1 MQTIKCLRE
10 NVIKT
15 LTSIKD
21 DNVSIFDVTIQRRK
35 LLETLKLLESDTLT
49 LNYGRVSWIDRRCH
63 DKDDYDGYVASQID
77 NETCLQIQADKMTMR
92 FLSRANQPRNG
103 QIKIV
108 PINFIESYVK
118 PESSGTLIDVK
129 ELIEA
134 INYVAI
140 SRATEQ
146 ARPNLTCIYFE
157 CENDK
162 IKLTTADG
170 FRLGMTSI
178 YAKGI
183 PAGNFL
189 IDFTEIIRLLP
200 FLKSLIVK
208 GKNKSNPD
216 LYISVDKTT
225 VKFLSGNNSIEL
237 YTFDGTFPKYQQ
249 LIPTTGTT
257 NEFIASQMLEAVKA
271 LHSVAR
277 DGSGIIRLKISKA
290 LYDDKPIGKITLSS
304 KSEELGDMTTECDAN
319 VETDAKIAFNGK
331 YLIDLLKQAK
341 DNKVSMLMTIESSP
355 ALFTIGNKTQV
366 LMPMFVQWET
376 KPAEPEPETI
386 DEVEDETTQYEI
398 DQTLEPVTA

>member
-92 FLSRANQPRNG
+92 FLNRAVIKRNPR
-103 QIKIV
+103 IV

-341 DNKVSMLMTIESSP
+341 DNKVLMLMTIESSP

-366 LMPMFVQWET
+366 LMPMFVQWGD

-386 DEVEDETTQYEI
+386 ETIES
-398 DQTLEPVTA
+398 DQTLEPVNA

>member
-92 FLSRANQPRNG
+92 FLNRAVIKRNPR
-103 QIKIV
+103 IV

-178 YAKGI
+178 QAKGI

-237 YTFDGTFPKYQQ
+237 YIFDGTFPKYQQ

-257 NEFIASQMLEAVKA
+257 NEFIASELLEAVKA
-271 LHSVAR
+271 LHSIAK
-277 DGSGIIRLKISKA
+277 DGSGIIRLQFSKE
-290 LYDDKPIGKITLSS
+290 LYDDKPIGKIALSS
-304 KSEELGDMTTECDAN
+304 KSEDLGDLKTECNAI
-319 VETDAKIAFNGK
+319 VETDCKIAFNGK
-331 YLIDLLKQAK
+331 YLIDLLKLAK
-341 DNKVSMLMTIESSP
+341 DNKVSMLMSTKSSP
-355 ALFTIGNKTQV
+355 ALYTIGNKSHV
-366 LMPMFVQWET
+366 MMPMFVQWET

>member
-35 LLETLKLLESDTLT
+35 LLEALKLLTDDTLT

-92 FLSRANQPRNG
+92 FLNRAVIKRNPR
-103 QIKIV
+103 IV

-341 DNKVSMLMTIESSP
+341 DNKVLMLMTIESSP

-366 LMPMFVQWET
+366 LMPMFVQWGD

-386 DEVEDETTQYEI
+386 ETIES
-398 DQTLEPVTA
+398 DQTLEPVNA

>member
-21 DNVSIFDVTIQRRK
+21 DNVSIFDVQIERRR
-35 LLETLKLLESDTLT
+35 LLEALKLLTSDTLT
-49 LNYGRVSWIDRRCH
+49 LNYGRVSWIDKH
-63 DKDDYDGYVASQID
+63 SNGADDYEGFIASQIND
-77 NETCLQIQADKMTMR
+77 EPCLQIQADKMTMR
-92 FLSRANQPRNG
+92 FLNRAVIKRNPR
-103 QIKIV
+103 IV

-178 YAKGI
+178 QAKGI

-216 LYISVDKTT
+216 LYISVDKTA

-237 YTFDGTFPKYQQ
+237 YTFDGIFPKYQQ

-257 NEFIASQMLEAVKA
+257 NEFIASELLEVVKA
-271 LHSVAR
+271 LHSIAK
-277 DGSGIIRLKISKA
+277 DSNGIIRLQFTKE
-290 LYDDKPIGKITLSS
+290 LYEDKPIGKIALSS
-304 KSEELGDMTTECDAN
+304 KSEELGDLKTECNAI
-319 VETDAKIAFNGK
+319 VETDCKIAFNSK
-331 YLIDLLKQAK
+331 YLIDLLKLAK
-341 DNKVSMLMTIESSP
+341 DSKVTMLMSTESSS
-355 ALFTIGNKTQV
+355 ALFTMGNKTQV
-366 LMPMFVQWET
+366 LMPMFVKWDDD
-376 KPAEPEPETI
+376 KPAEPIKQEPQ
-386 DEVEDETTQYEI
+386 DEVEEYIEAYPIEDTE
-398 DQTLEPVTA
+398 LVNA

>member
-92 FLSRANQPRNG
+92 FLNRAVIKRNPR
-103 QIKIV
+103 IV

-178 YAKGI
+178 QAKGI

-237 YTFDGTFPKYQQ
+237 YIFDGTFPKYQQ

-257 NEFIASQMLEAVKA
+257 NEFIASELLEAVKA
-271 LHSVAR
+271 LHSIAK
-277 DGSGIIRLKISKA
+277 DGSGIIRLQFSKE
-290 LYDDKPIGKITLSS
+290 LYDDKPIGKIALSS
-304 KSEELGDMTTECDAN
+304 KSEDLGDLKTECNAI
-319 VETDAKIAFNGK
+319 VETDCKIAFNGK
-331 YLIDLLKQAK
+331 YLIDLLKLAK
-341 DNKVSMLMTIESSP
+341 DNKVSMLMSTESSP
-355 ALFTIGNKTQV
+355 ALYTIGNKSHV
-366 LMPMFVQWET
+366 MMPMFVQWET